1 GRLLGLK
8 RGRSTHRCAYCQIIP
23 AGKTLDLPII
33 YYLPVTGPV
42 NTVFSVSGTSYAPT
56 SDYGKGLAAGS
67 LPAGACNAPN
77 WDSTKVY
84 NPSSQTVENTTVR
97 YNGKV
102 WKAKWWTQNNI

>member
-1 GRLLGLK
+1 M
-8 RGRSTHRCAYCQIIP
+8 
-23 AGKTLDLPII
+23 
-33 YYLPVTGPV
+33 TGPV

-102 WKAKWWTQNNI
+102 WKAKWWTQNNIPGTGADSDHEPWKLIGPASRP